1 MLAFTE
7 RLFSS
12 WHLFSGKYLVGLLGV
27 VWLASANSAYAH
39 SFGQTYTMPVPVW
52 LYLYGAAAALVISF
66 VLVGY
71 FVSTQSIEINRR
83 QYYLS
88 RRWTPRPAI
97 AGFLLSSL
105 RGLFVFLLALAIIA
119 GFIGTQNA
127 YRNLN
132 MTLFWVVFV
141 LGFTYLTA
149 LFGNW
154 FAVLNPLRV
163 IAEWIEKLAGRKLQ
177 GRWPYP
183 QKLAYWPALILYM
196 GFIWLELF
204 GRSTPMSLSVVL
216 LGYTLISLLGS
227 YLLGKEPWFKYC
239 EFFSVFLRL
248 VAKMAPLAI
257 DAPDG
262 KFQKAYL
269 RMPLAGLLQ
278 QKAIPLSL
286 LVFVLFMLSST
297 AFDGLHETALW
308 VGAFWKNLYQMLLFP
323 IYGSAPPVTLPT
335 IRKLFLIYQSG
346 ALLLSPLVYL
356 VIYALFL
363 FIAKVLIRPS
373 LSLKALLTWFA
384 YSLLPI
390 VIAYHFTHYYTLLQI
405 QGPQTLR
412 LASDPFG
419 FGWDLFGTAKMAIN
433 IVPDMGVVWHSQVLV
448 IVAGHIASV
457 YLAHVQAMALF
468 QDRRAAI
475 ISQLPILVL
484 MVVFTT
490 LGLWILSLPL
500 NPGTLGG

>member
-1 MLAFTE
+1 MASQRKQ
-7 RLFSS
+7 RLCPFVWPDLHHAGAGVALSLRCRRRAGNFLCVGG
-12 WHLFSGKYLVGLLGV
+12 LFCLDPVNWKLTG
-27 VWLASANSAYAH
+27 ASTIFHAGGRPA
-39 SFGQTYTMPVPVW
+39 
-52 LYLYGAAAALVISF
+52 
-66 VLVGY
+66 
-71 FVSTQSIEINRR
+71 
-83 QYYLS
+83 
-88 RRWTPRPAI
+88 PAI
-97 AGFLLSSL
+97 AGFLLGSL

-149 LFGNW
+149 VFGNW

-163 IAEWIEKLAGRKLQ
+163 IAEWIEKLSGRKLQ

-183 QKLAYWPALILYM
+183 QKMAYWPALILYM

-248 VAKMAPLAI
+248 VGKMAPLAI
-257 DAPDG
+257 DAPGG

-356 VIYALFL
+356 AIYALFL
-363 FIAKVLIRPS
+363 FIAKVL
-373 LSLKALLTWFA
+373 
-384 YSLLPI
+384 
-390 VIAYHFTHYYTLLQI
+390 
-405 QGPQTLR
+405 
-412 LASDPFG
+412 AS
-419 FGWDLFGTAKMAIN
+419 
-433 IVPDMGVVWHSQVLV
+433 S
-448 IVAGHIASV
+448 
-457 YLAHVQAMALF
+457 
-468 QDRRAAI
+468 RRCR
-475 ISQLPILVL
+475 
-484 MVVFTT
+484 
-490 LGLWILSLPL
+490 
-500 NPGTLGG
+500 